1 MKGRIWLALFVAMVV
16 QLFLSAAWQV
26 AAQESEPAK
35 QNTREQ
41 VGPVPKSTEDAHSV
55 SAILYSYEFS
65 QPAFYLKHIVIK
77 HDQAGHG
84 QLSFEKL
91 DGGDPI
97 TEPVEVS
104 KTALARITSLWDSL
118 HFLESETNYQSEKQF
133 PHMGTMRLRMTKGAS
148 NRVAEFNWTNDKTVA
163 ALVQEYQHISNQTVF
178 VFDITLA
185 RQNQPL
191 EAPKLMDG
199 LETMVTRKELSD
211 PLQLVPLLEDLAN
224 DEHIPLMARNH
235 ATRIL
240 KKIQK

>member
-1 MKGRIWLALFVAMVV
+1 MLV

-26 AAQESEPAK
+26 AAQDAAPAK
-35 QNTREQ
+35 QNTREIID
-41 VGPVPKSTEDAHSV
+41 PVPKSTRDAHSV
-55 SAILYSYEFS
+55 ETILYSYEFS

-77 HDQAGHG
+77 HDQAGQG
-84 QLSFEKL
+84 ELSFEKL

-97 TEPVEVS
+97 TEPVALTN
-104 KTALARITSLWDSL
+104 TALARITSLWDSL
-118 HFLESETNYQSEKQF
+118 HFLDSDTNYQSEKQF
-133 PHMGTMRLRMTKGAS
+133 PHMGTMRIRMTKGAL

-163 ALVQEYQHISNQTVF
+163 ALVQEYQHLSNQTVF

-191 EAPKLMDG
+191 EAPKLMDS

>member
-1 MKGRIWLALFVAMVV
+1 MKGRIWSALFVAISV

-26 AAQESEPAK
+26 AAQDTAPAK
-35 QNTREQ
+35 QNTREIIS
-41 VGPVPKSTEDAHSV
+41 PEPKSTRDAHPV
-55 SAILYSYEFS
+55 ETILYSYEFS

-84 QLSFEKL
+84 ELSFEKL

-97 TEPVEVS
+97 TEPVELS
-104 KTALARITSLWDSL
+104 NTALARITSLWDSL
-118 HFLESETNYQSEKQF
+118 HFLDSNTNYQSEKQF
-133 PHMGTMRLRMTKGAS
+133 PHMGTMRIRMTKGAL

-163 ALVQEYQHISNQTVF
+163 ALVQEYQHLSNQIVF

>member
-1 MKGRIWLALFVAMVV
+1 
-16 QLFLSAAWQV
+16 
-26 AAQESEPAK
+26 
-35 QNTREQ
+35 
-41 VGPVPKSTEDAHSV
+41 
-55 SAILYSYEFS
+55 
-65 QPAFYLKHIVIK
+65 LKHIVIK

-104 KTALARITSLWDSL
+104 NTALARITSLWDSL
-118 HFLESETNYQSEKQF
+118 HFMDSETNYQSEKQF
-133 PHMGTMRLRMTKGAS
+133 PHMGTMRLRMTKGAL

-240 KKIQK
+240 KKIRK